1 MSQTNRTVSR
11 DIAHRPSQQSS
22 LPGVVSITLATLKE
36 ISGFA
41 PVLALRQATDIAIV
55 LLESVQVR
63 TNPYIVESLAH
74 RSS

>member
-1 MSQTNRTVSR
+1 MAHLARVW
-11 DIAHRPSQQSS
+11 DIAHRASQPSS
-22 LPGVVSITLATLKE
+22 LPGVVSTTLATLKE
-36 ISGFA
+36 VSGFA
-41 PVLALRQATDIAIV
+41 PALALRQATDIAIV